1 MGVSKTS
8 FKPGEKRPGA
18 GRPKGSPNKVTRTTR
33 EMIQDIID
41 QHLPKVMDDIRK
53 LTPGQRVKALTD
65 LLQYVVPKM
74 QASTSDVNINATK
87 EQIRALFPTADELIE
102 ADK

>member
-8 FKPGEKRPGA
+8 FKAGQKRPHQ
-18 GRPKGSPNKVTRTTR
+18 GRPKGSPNKVTMTTR
-33 EMIQDIID
+33 EMIQDIIN
-41 QHLPKVMDDIRK
+41 QHLPKVMDDLRK
-53 LTPGQRVKALTD
+53 LTPGQRVKAIAD

>member
-1 MGVSKTS
+1 MRGPGKGVSNNPK
-8 FKPGEKRPGA
+8 
-18 GRPKGSPNKVTRTTR
+18 GRPKGTPNKATQTTR
-33 EMIQDIID
+33 EMIQLIVDEN
-41 QHLPKVMDDIRK
+41 LPKIMDDIRK
-53 LTPGQRVKALTD
+53 LAPPQRVKALTD

-87 EQIRALFPTADELIE
+87 EQIRALFPTAEELGE